1 MTSPA
6 IRHDRSAPR
15 LVLCAC
21 DRSTASTLRAAL
33 IPPEFELHCCPAVE
47 SVIEEVVRRRP
58 EVVVYEL
65 RAQCPSD
72 LAVLQL
78 LKRVAPEVPLVLIAC
93 AGSLNQERVVRELRP
108 VYYAVQ
114 PAEPEEILD
123 AVHAALGRRAR
134 HTA

>member
-6 IRHDRSAPR
+6 VSHDRSLPR

-21 DRSTASTLRAAL
+21 GRSTASALRSAF

-47 SVIEEVVRRRP
+47 SVIEEVVRHRP

-65 RAQCPSD
+65 RTHCQSD

-93 AGSLNQERVVRELRP
+93 AGSLNEERVVRELRP

-114 PAEPEEILD
+114 PADPEEILD
-123 AVHAALGRRAR
+123 AVHAALGRRVR